1 MLTGSLNIKQDA
13 AIWKQEYIVSATNIL
28 ANLNEME
35 FITNNIKWLSENIP
49 DGVDD
54 EAKNLNKKIKVTL
67 ERINDNEDIRNLK
80 DITNKVW
87 KERSQSKKENKYIIK
102 ENIYPLSPTKK
113 QKRHNSNA
121 IF

>member
-1 MLTGSLNIKQDA
+1 
-13 AIWKQEYIVSATNIL
+13 
-28 ANLNEME
+28 
-35 FITNNIKWLSENIP
+35 
-49 DGVDD
+49 
-54 EAKNLNKKIKVTL
+54 LNKKIKVTL